1 MPEEELL
8 NDEEKFENE
17 VLEQVWDSI
26 YERKAS
32 SKIENNRR
40 VSRGKISIENLKKKI
55 EQKGK
60 DSSKSLQRA

>member
-26 YERKAS
+26 YEQKAS